1 MDLEVLSIAANTDN
15 NRNIEN
21 RTHVSK
27 LKNSMCGDE
36 MQIELILKNEKI
48 LDFGYQ
54 GKSCIYCQ
62 ASASLLSKI
71 SINNQKEKIN
81 DLCDKAELYFDDDL
95 KIIDKKWNS
104 LKKLIKKKNINKKD
118 CILLPFKT
126 LKKIVSNKDMGNLKQ
141 SLLAGLFSIITIG
154 ILTFLTYRTEFGIFL
169 IASFGSSMVLLY
181 GYPESPFAQPKNVF
195 FGHLVTAIVGLLF
208 LHFVPLPIFLTIP
221 LAVGFGVGLMI
232 LLNVTHPPAGGNPII
247 VIIGSVSFD
256 YLLSPVISGSV
267 IIIIF
272 AIIINKFIL
281 KKSYPSQK

>member
-27 LKNSMCGDE
+27 LKNSICGDE

-54 GKSCIYCQ
+54 GKSCVYCQ

-81 DLCDKAELYFDDDL
+81 DLCDKAELYFNDDV

-118 CILLPFKT
+118 CILLPFKI
-126 LKKIVSNKDMGNLKQ
+126 LKKIVS
-141 SLLAGLFSIITIG
+141 S
-154 ILTFLTYRTEFGIFL
+154 
-169 IASFGSSMVLLY
+169 
-181 GYPESPFAQPKNVF
+181 
-195 FGHLVTAIVGLLF
+195 
-208 LHFVPLPIFLTIP
+208 
-221 LAVGFGVGLMI
+221 
-232 LLNVTHPPAGGNPII
+232 
-247 VIIGSVSFD
+247 
-256 YLLSPVISGSV
+256 
-267 IIIIF
+267 
-272 AIIINKFIL
+272 
-281 KKSYPSQK
+281 